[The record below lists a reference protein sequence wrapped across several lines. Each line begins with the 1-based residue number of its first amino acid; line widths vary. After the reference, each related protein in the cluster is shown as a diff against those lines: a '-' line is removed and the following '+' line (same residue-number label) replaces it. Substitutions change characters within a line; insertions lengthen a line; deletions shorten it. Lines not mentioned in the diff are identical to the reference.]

1 MSLARESFEVEK
13 SENGRSA
20 AFSVTA
26 SGGAAAAFKVPAAT
40 GHAVHIRDSPLILK
54 YAQTPASARHRQAW
68 LLAYSASREQ
78 PAFGPLPRFKAELI
92 SLLPPLRA
100 TCCFPSILV
109 QASAS
114 QLGFYELEKTCMLS
128 TGQAPRRRLKPLFFH
143 PHGRPSSRGK

>member
-1 MSLARESFEVEK
+1 MGLGA
-13 SENGRSA
+13 SENVA
-20 AFSVTA
+20 AAQPLMAT
-26 SGGAAAAFKVPAAT
+26 SGGAAATFKVPAAT
-40 GHAVHIRDSPLILK
+40 GHAVHIRDSPLILRSP
-54 YAQTPASARHRQAW
+54 QTPASARHRQAW